1 MINTISHC
9 FSRFLVSVRIDLR
22 PRRLFIFKLGPVY
35 NVDEILAD
43 ATEELKPLQ
52 EFVLDV
58 SGI

>member
-9 FSRFLVSVRIDLR
+9 FSCFLVSVRIDLR

-35 NVDEILAD
+35 TVDEILAD